1 MKTDMK
7 QVKTRAIT
15 AFILN
20 CLIVIST
27 VLAVGVYFVSGPDVL
42 GSSGKDCFKYFTT
55 DSNILVAL
63 TALIMLPFNLRQAR
77 HPEKEYPR
85 WALNLKLVG
94 TGSVTI
100 TLLTVVF
107 FLAPIGAMNGGLQSF
122 LFFFE
127 GNIFAL
133 HLSTPLLA
141 IVCFTAFER
150 EGRLPFS
157 ACLWALLP
165 TVVYSIV
172 YLVMV
177 VFVGS
182 WTDWYGFTFGGKNYL
197 APVSMLAMYLV
208 TFAVAIVL
216 RALRKRKE

>member
-1 MKTDMK
+1 MKTDIK
-7 QVKTRAIT
+7 HVKNRAIT

-27 VLAVGVYFVSGPDVL
+27 ALAVGVYFVSGPNAL
-42 GSSGKDCFKYFTT
+42 GDSGTDCFKYFTT

-63 TALIMLPFNLRQAR
+63 TALIMLPFNLRLAR

-85 WALNLKLVG
+85 WALIMKLVG

-100 TLLTVVF
+100 TLLTVIF
-107 FLAPIGAMNGGLQSF
+107 FLAPIGAMNGGLQGF

-141 IVCFTAFER
+141 IVCFILFER
-150 EGRLPFS
+150 EGELKKS

-165 TVVYSIV
+165 TVLYSIV
-172 YLVMV
+172 YLVLV
-177 VFVGS
+177 AFTKT
-182 WTDWYGFTFGGKNYL
+182 WDDWYGFTFGGKYYL
-197 APVSMLAMYLV
+197 APASMLVMYLV
-208 TFAVAIVL
+208 TFAVALVL
-216 RALRKRKE
+216 RRLRKGRK

>member
-1 MKTDMK
+1 MKTDVK
-7 QVKTRAIT
+7 QVKNRAIT
-15 AFILN
+15 AFVLN

-27 VLAVGVYFVSGPDVL
+27 VLAVGVYFVSGPNAL
-42 GSSGKDCFKYFTT
+42 GDSGTDCFKYFTT

-63 TALIMLPFNLRQAR
+63 AACIMLPFNLRQAK

-85 WALNLKLVG
+85 WALILKLVA

-107 FLAPIGAMNGGLQSF
+107 FLAPIGAMNGGLQGF
-122 LFFFE
+122 LFYFS

-150 EGRLPFS
+150 EGELPRS
-157 ACLWALLP
+157 SCLWALLP
-165 TVVYSIV
+165 TVIYSIV
-172 YLVMV
+172 YAVMV
-177 VFVGS
+177 VFVGR
-182 WTDWYGFTFGGKNYL
+182 WDDWYGFTFGGKLYL
-197 APVSMLAMYLV
+197 APASMLVMYLV
-208 TFAVAIVL
+208 TYVVALIL
-216 RALRKRKE
+216 HALRKRKE